1 MRTLGFIGVGTI
13 ASAFIAGLRHTGNT
27 DAILLSPRSDAV
39 SRGLAGRFVDVTRAA
54 SNDEVSEA
62 SDVVFLAM
70 RPAQVEEALDG
81 VRFRPGQTIASFVTG
96 LSVPDL
102 AAIAPAATVARILPL
117 PMIVRGKGPVICFPP
132 IETLVSLL
140 SGMGDVVVP
149 ESEAELRAM
158 GGVSG
163 FMSSFFELEQSLA
176 DWLTG
181 QGVPARNANLYVR
194 SMIAGL
200 AETGHGTAFEHLP
213 GLPAEHETK
222 GGLNARTRRYLKE
235 SGWFG
240 APELA
245 FAAIQQIDRRNLK

>member
-1 MRTLGFIGVGTI
+1 MTVWDWSVFFSNLVHPAIIRGLWTTVWLTFVTLV
-13 ASAFIAGLRHTGNT
+13 L
-27 DAILLSPRSDAV
+27 AILVGAALALVGRSRHRVAQWFYQGYV
-39 SRGLAGRFVDVTRAA
+39 AFFRATPLL
-54 SNDEVSEA
+54 VQL
-62 SDVVFLAM
+62 VFLYS
-70 RPAQVEEALDG
+70 ALLYS
-81 VRFRPGQTIASFVTG
+81 A
-96 LSVPDL
+96 
-102 AAIAPAATVARILPL
+102 LPL

-140 SGMGDVVVP
+140 SGMGDVVLP

-176 DWLTG
+176 DGLTG

-200 AETGHGTAFEHLP
+200 AETGNGTAFEDLP
-213 GLPAEHETK
+213 GLAAEHETK
-222 GGLNARTRRYLKE
+222 GGLNERTRRYLKE

-240 APELA
+240 APDLA
-245 FAAIQQIDRRNLK
+245 FAAIREIDRKNLQ